1 MIIDLNIICN
11 KLKLGK
17 GTYIICVRCSVVGSA
32 NSHAGSSGRNLRQSH
47 VIFVALVVCC
57 EKYKGQQF
65 KICEALQLCF
75 YFQRNN

>member
-1 MIIDLNIICN
+1 M
-11 KLKLGK
+11 
-17 GTYIICVRCSVVGSA
+17 VGSA

-47 VIFVALVVCC
+47 VIFVALVVRC

-75 YFQRNN
+75 YFQRNK